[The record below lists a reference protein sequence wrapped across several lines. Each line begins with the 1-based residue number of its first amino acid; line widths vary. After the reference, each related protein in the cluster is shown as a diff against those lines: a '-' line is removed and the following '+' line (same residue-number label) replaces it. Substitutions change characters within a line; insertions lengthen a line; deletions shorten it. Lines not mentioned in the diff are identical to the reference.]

1 MRIAGLFHGLRA
13 GWWDLYVR
21 MFYHISDPSRPC
33 NRKWM
38 AARHGQ
44 KRLSLLP
51 QWRSEGVLL
60 LVISG
65 LQFTKQ
71 EANEYIGL
79 YE

>member
-1 MRIAGLFHGLRA
+1 MMGAALAHLIS
-13 GWWDLYVR
+13 VTI
-21 MFYHISDPSRPC
+21 FYHISDPEGVC
-33 NRKWM
+33 NRKRG